1 MSQITIRRVL
11 ISLADKSGLEE
22 LLRGFSRHGLELYST
37 GGTYVA
43 IRQWLEQ
50 NPEYTDTTPRAALR
64 LIKLEDYLNYPEMPG
79 GLVKTL
85 HPRVH
90 GGLLADLEDVKQV
103 AHMQEQ
109 GMVAFDLLAVNLYP
123 FEDTVARNASLEECR
138 QQIDIGGVAMLRAAA
153 KNFGRVAVL
162 ARPQDYAE
170 VLQEM
175 APAGQLSSTTLR
187 KLARIAFQQ
196 VLAYDRA
203 ISQYFDALEEVPC

>member
-11 ISLADKSGLEE
+11 VSLADKSGLEQ
-22 LLRGFSRHGLELYST
+22 LLQGLSPFAIEVYST
-37 GGTYVA
+37 GGTYTSIQKWMGA
-43 IRQWLEQ
+43 HPSRLTLIR
-50 NPEYTDTTPRAALR
+50 
-64 LIKLEDYLNYPEMPG
+64 LEDYLNYPEMPG

-90 GGLLADLEDVKQV
+90 GGLLADLDDAHQV
-103 AHMQEQ
+103 EHMQKQ

-123 FEDTVARNASLEECR
+123 FEKTVAGGGTLEECR
-138 QQIDIGGVAMLRAAA
+138 QQIDIGGVAMLRAGA
-153 KNFGRVAVL
+153 KNFGRLAVL
-162 ARPQDYAE
+162 TRPQDYPE

-175 APAGQLSSTTLR
+175 AAGGTLSAATRL

-196 VLAYDRA
+196 VLAYDQA

>member
-1 MSQITIRRVL
+1 MSKITIRRVL

-22 LLRGFSRHGLELYST
+22 LLRGFSQHELELYST

-50 NPEYTDTTPRAALR
+50 NPCSLR
-64 LIKLEDYLNYPEMPG
+64 LTKLEDYLNYPEMPG

-90 GGLLADLEDVKQV
+90 GGLLADLDDVHQV
-103 AHMQEQ
+103 QHMQEQ

-123 FEDTVARNASLEECR
+123 FEDTVARQASLEECR
-138 QQIDIGGVAMLRAAA
+138 QQIDIGGVAMLRAGA

-162 ARPQDYAE
+162 TRPQDYAE
-170 VLQEM
+170 VIQEM
-175 APAGQLSSTTLR
+175 APAAQLNSTTLR